1 MYATKER
8 IDFVLKKLFIRKVL
22 PHTSSKLPG
31 CFINFIF
38 LISGLINSYIA
49 HIYIDYW
56 LPAPITNLTLRINKH
71 MKKLTYCLLPL
82 FLSLCCIVLN
92 AQDRYQATWQSLENY
107 KVPDWFRD
115 AKFGI
120 FIHWGVYSV
129 PAFGSEWYPRQMY
142 LAGSEENKHQ
152 VSVYGP
158 VTKFGYKD
166 FIPMFKAQHYDPQAW
181 AHLFKESG
189 ARYVV
194 PVFEH
199 HDGFQMYDSNL
210 SDWTAAKM
218 GPHRDLVGDLE
229 KATRAEGLY
238 FGASSHRIE
247 HDWFMEGGRT
257 IPSDVNDPQYA
268 SLYGPAQKQLE
279 DKAGGSNLQEDWTY
293 VSPAYANDWLAR
305 DAEIVQKYHPDI
317 IFFDWWIGQ
326 PDVRRYLAKFAAYYY
341 NESSQRGPVGI
352 ITYKWV
358 DMQKDSGV
366 LDIERGQLDT
376 LHDRVWQTDTSV
388 SNKSWGYIEHDTF
401 KTPEFIIHQ
410 LADVVSKNG
419 NLLLNIGPRSD
430 GTIPD
435 EVQQVLLAVGGW
447 LKVNGEA
454 IYGTRPWVSYGEGP
468 TKVAAGSFQDTKT
481 QEYTAEDFRFTTK
494 GNNLYA
500 IELAWPSGKETVIH
514 SLAGGAL
521 KGKQIRSIALLGS
534 TAQLTYD
541 LREDGLH
548 IALPPQPAEGYAY
561 AFRIAL
567 TGRRAKKLRSRS
579 GTGGRMLRLF

>member
-1 MYATKER
+1 MFLAGILKTFTATVTFGALAVPFCLMAQSPTAPTAANSAASLADAWAQASAKYDSPRKAILADVER
-8 IDFVLKKLFIRKVL
+8 G
-22 PHTSSKLPG
+22 S
-31 CFINFIF
+31 
-38 LISGLINSYIA
+38 
-49 HIYIDYW
+49 
-56 LPAPITNLTLRINKH
+56 
-71 MKKLTYCLLPL
+71 
-82 FLSLCCIVLN
+82 
-92 AQDRYQATWQSLENY
+92 QDGRFR
-107 KVPDWFRD
+107 PDWNSLSQYQVPSWYRD

-120 FIHWGVYSV
+120 FIHWGMYSV

-142 LAGSEENKHQ
+142 LTGSKENEHQ
-152 VSVYGP
+152 VSLYGP
-158 VTKFGYKD
+158 LTKFGYKD
-166 FIPMFKAQHYDPQAW
+166 FVPMFKAQHFDPQAW
-181 AHLFKESG
+181 ARLFKESG

-218 GPHRDLVGDLE
+218 GPHRDLMGDLE
-229 KATRAEGLY
+229 KEVRAEGLY

-247 HDWFMEGGRT
+247 HDWFMDGGRKVA
-257 IPSDVNDPQYA
+257 SDVNDPQNA
-268 SLYGPAQKQLE
+268 AFYGPAQIQLQ
-279 DKAGGSNLQEDWTY
+279 DKVQEHNSNLDEDWTY

-305 DAEIVQKYHPDI
+305 NAEIVQKYHPDI

-326 PDVRRYLAKFAAYYY
+326 PYVRPYLAKFAAYYY

-352 ITYKWV
+352 ITYKLV
-358 DMQKDSGV
+358 DMQRDSAV
-366 LDIERGQLDT
+366 LDIERGQLDS

-401 KTPEFIIHQ
+401 KTPAFIVHQ

-468 TKVAAGSFQDTKT
+468 TQVAAGSIQDTKT

-567 TGRRAKKLRSRS
+567 DGPPR
-579 GTGGRMLRLF
+579 

>member
-1 MYATKER
+1 MVNHMPLHRFLRSLA
-8 IDFVLKKLFIRKVL
+8 LFA
-22 PHTSSKLPG
+22 
-31 CFINFIF
+31 
-38 LISGLINSYIA
+38 GLGGSA
-49 HIYIDYW
+49 
-56 LPAPITNLTLRINKH
+56 
-71 MKKLTYCLLPL
+71 LLPFWAIAQSSTAPTAANTPESL
-82 FLSLCCIVLN
+82 AEVWQKASAKYDAPRNAILADVERGANQGPFRPDWNSLS
-92 AQDRYQATWQSLENY
+92 QYQ
-107 KVPDWFRD
+107 VPDWYRD

-129 PAFGSEWYPRQMY
+129 PAFGSEWYPREMY
-142 LAGSEENKHQ
+142 HAGSEENQHH

-158 VTKFGYKD
+158 LTKFGYKD
-166 FIPMFKAQHYDPQAW
+166 FIPMFKAQQYDPQAW

-210 SDWTAAKM
+210 SDWTAVKM
-218 GPHRDLVGDLE
+218 GPHRDLMGDLE
-229 KATRAEGLY
+229 KATRAEGLH

-247 HDWFMEGGRT
+247 HDWFMDGGRS

-268 SLYGPAQKQLE
+268 ALYGPAQVQLE
-279 DKAGGSNLQEDWTY
+279 DKEDSLQDNWTY
-293 VSPAYANDWLAR
+293 VSHAYANDWLAR

-326 PDVRRYLAKFAAYYY
+326 PDVRPYLAKFAAYYY
-341 NESSQRGPVGI
+341 NESSKRGPVGI
-352 ITYKWV
+352 ITYKYV

-388 SNKSWGYIEHDTF
+388 GNKSWGYIEHDTF
-401 KTPEFIIHQ
+401 KTPDFIVHQ
-410 LADVVSKNG
+410 LVDVVSKNG
-419 NLLLNIGPRSD
+419 NLLMNIGPRSD

-447 LKVNGEA
+447 LKVNGDA

-494 GNNLYA
+494 GDNLYA
-500 IELAWPSGKETVIH
+500 IELAWPSGKEAVIH
-514 SLAGGAL
+514 SLNEGAL
-521 KGKQIRSIALLGS
+521 KGKQIRSVALLGS
-534 TAQLTYD
+534 DAKLTYD
-541 LREDGLH
+541 LRADGLH
-548 IALPPQPAEGYAY
+548 IALPAQPKEGYAY
-561 AFRIAL
+561 AFQIAL
-567 TGRRAKKLRSRS
+567 DAPAR
-579 GTGGRMLRLF
+579 

>member
-1 MYATKER
+1 MFLAGILKTFTATVTFGALAVPFCLMAQSPTAPTAANSAASLADAWAQASAKYDSPRRAILADVER
-8 IDFVLKKLFIRKVL
+8 G
-22 PHTSSKLPG
+22 S
-31 CFINFIF
+31 
-38 LISGLINSYIA
+38 
-49 HIYIDYW
+49 
-56 LPAPITNLTLRINKH
+56 
-71 MKKLTYCLLPL
+71 
-82 FLSLCCIVLN
+82 
-92 AQDRYQATWQSLENY
+92 QDGRFR
-107 KVPDWFRD
+107 PDWNSLSQYQVPSWYRD

-142 LAGSEENKHQ
+142 LAGSKENEHQ
-152 VSVYGP
+152 VSLYGP
-158 VTKFGYKD
+158 LTKFGYKD
-166 FIPMFKAQHYDPQAW
+166 FVPMFKAQHFDPQAW

-218 GPHRDLVGDLE
+218 GPHRDLMGDLE
-229 KATRAEGLY
+229 KEVRAEGLY

-247 HDWFMEGGRT
+247 HDWFMDGGRKVA
-257 IPSDVNDPQYA
+257 SDVNDPQNA
-268 SLYGPAQKQLE
+268 AFYGPAQIQLQ
-279 DKAGGSNLQEDWTY
+279 DKVQEHNSNLDEDWTY

-305 DAEIVQKYHPDI
+305 NAEIVQKYHPDI

-326 PDVRRYLAKFAAYYY
+326 PYVRPYLTKFAAYYY
-341 NESSQRGPVGI
+341 NESLKRGPVGI
-352 ITYKWV
+352 ITFKWV

-366 LDIERGQLDT
+366 LDIERGQLDQSR
-376 LHDRVWQTDTSV
+376 DRVWQTDTSV

-410 LADVVSKNG
+410 LADIVSKNG

-435 EVQQVLLAVGGW
+435 EVQQVLREVGGW

-454 IYGTRPWVSYGEGP
+454 IYGTRPWTLYGEGP

-481 QEYTAEDFRFTTK
+481 QDYTAEDFRFTTK
-494 GNNLYA
+494 GDDLYA
-500 IELAWPSGKETVIH
+500 IELAWSSGQEAVIH
-514 SLAGGAL
+514 SLTSDAL
-521 KGKQIRSIALLGS
+521 KGKQIQAITLLGS
-534 TAQLTYD
+534 TAALTFKQ
-541 LREDGLH
+541 RPDGLH
-548 IALPPQPAEGYAY
+548 IQLPAKPAEGYAY

-567 TGRRAKKLRSRS
+567 SPR
-579 GTGGRMLRLF
+579 